1 MRTHHLL
8 VATGPAEAAH
18 RPDLRARA
26 RRLGSTLCFLQG
38 TDPDLSTELTRLADD
53 GVDRVVVV
61 AVCTGTGPG
70 ISWVRRVV
78 THWWSGYGAG
88 APVVE
93 TGSAYL
99 TDELDPVTERA
110 DFDRLCRSARPVE
123 RPGPGMRSAAW
134 EEVPAHRHQ
143 VFVCRGPRCT
153 VAGAAS
159 TARALVL
166 ATMEHGL
173 GDDDVLLTQTGCQF
187 PCNHA
192 PVVSVQPDD
201 VWYGRVTAEVAG
213 AVVAEHLVGGV
224 PHEAARL
231 PRRAGVSDATAAD

>member
-18 RPDLRARA
+18 RPALLDRA
-26 RRLGSTLCFLQG
+26 RRLGATLCFLQG
-38 TDPDLSTELTRLADD
+38 TDPDVSSELTRWADA
-53 GVDRVVVV
+53 GVERIVLVG
-61 AVCTGTGPG
+61 VCTGTGPG
-70 ISWVRRVV
+70 VSWLRRVAA
-78 THWWSGYGAG
+78 HWWVQHGAG

-99 TDELDPVTERA
+99 VDDEDPEVERA

-134 EEVPAHRHQ
+134 EEVPGHTHQ

-153 VAGAAS
+153 VAGAAE

-166 ATMEHGL
+166 ATLEHGL

-187 PCNHA
+187 PCNAA

-201 VWYGRVTAEVAG
+201 VWYGPVTPREVPEL
-213 AVVAEHLVGGV
+213 VAAHLVGGEPYAPV
-224 PHEAARL
+224 RL
-231 PRRAGVSDATAAD
+231 PRTRRAAR